1 MAVSST
7 LRALVVLLTPV
18 KLAGVAHA
26 FFQKEKLSCVISLAT
41 RLTVFFAYAYI
52 ARPLLHLVLF
62 SFQGL
67 YTLIF
72 HVASSWCTMYFFC
85 SNSNK
90 NNNNTPSAEKN
101 NNNGNNE
108 KWHEKDKT
116 IHHKG
121 NKHPVKTQISRDAH
135 DLSTHN
141 LSFVDTHHKILLQA
155 NPLSRTSRINEGY
168 PF

>member
-26 FFQKEKLSCVISLAT
+26 FFQTEKLSCVISLAT

-90 NNNNTPSAEKN
+90 NNNNTPSAEKTTIMVMMRSDTKKTKAFRIKEIN
-101 NNNGNNE
+101 ILW
-108 KWHEKDKT
+108 KRKYHEM
-116 IHHKG
+116 HM
-121 NKHPVKTQISRDAH
+121 
-135 DLSTHN
+135 
-141 LSFVDTHHKILLQA
+141 ILALTTYH
-155 NPLSRTSRINEGY
+155 SWIRITKFFY
-168 PF
+168 